1 MGPQCGAVRRGVV
14 RGGSD
19 QESGYYM
26 ATLRPGDRGS
36 GVAEV
41 RTILSGLGLLPEST
55 AGGEDA
61 YDEACTTAVRA
72 FQQQRG
78 LIVDGVCGRST
89 YAALREAS
97 YRLGSRVL
105 TYRLSAPMTGDDVA
119 TLQGRLQ
126 NLGYYHGLV
135 DGTFGEDTHRAVC
148 LYQAEYG
155 LASDGICG
163 PATLL
168 SLNRLGSRV
177 TGGSPHAIR
186 EEEHVRRSGP
196 QLAGKRIVIDPFGE
210 DAPETEKTILWDLAA
225 RLEGRMAA
233 AGMNTTLS
241 HDLTATPSDDEKAT
255 VANTIDA
262 DLVIAL
268 RLGHYRNQRANG
280 TATFYFGN
288 HHGSYSTI
296 GRHLAGYIQREVVA
310 RTPLLDGRA
319 HERTWPLLRLTR
331 MPAVILE
338 VGYLTNP
345 NDARLLSTAE
355 YRDTIAEAIL
365 VAVKRLY
372 LQGQNDRPTGTYTF
386 ADLLAAEELPY

>member
-1 MGPQCGAVRRGVV
+1 
-14 RGGSD
+14 
-19 QESGYYM
+19 M

-36 GVAEV
+36 GVAEI
-41 RTILSGLGLLPEST
+41 RAILVGQGLLAASDP
-55 AGGEDA
+55 AGDLFDA
-61 YDEACTTAVRA
+61 ACERAVRA

-78 LIVDGVCGRST
+78 LMADGIVGRST

-105 TYRLSAPMTGDDVA
+105 TYRLSAPMSGDDVA

-135 DGTFGEDTHRAVC
+135 DGIFAETTHDAVR

-155 LASDGICG
+155 LTSDGICG

-186 EEEHVRRSGP
+186 QEELVRDSGP
-196 QLAGKRIVIDPFGE
+196 QLTGKRILIDPYGVE
-210 DAPETEKTILWDLAA
+210 AGETEKIILWDLAA

-233 AGMNTTLS
+233 AGMTTSLS
-241 HDLTATPSDDEKAT
+241 HDRTASPTDDDKARI
-255 VANTIDA
+255 ANVIDA
-262 DLVIAL
+262 DLMISL
-268 RLGHYRNQRANG
+268 RLGRYRNDQAHG
-280 TATFYFGN
+280 TASFYFGN

-310 RTPLLDGRA
+310 RTQLRDCRV
-319 HERTWPLLRLTR
+319 HERTWNLLRLTR
-331 MPAVILE
+331 MPTVMLD
-338 VGYLTNP
+338 VGYITNP
-345 NDARLLSTAE
+345 SDAALLSSPE
-355 YRDTIAEAIL
+355 FRDTIAEAIL

-386 ADLLAAEELPY
+386 ADLLAAERLSY